1 MPKIHSLKIENY
13 KGIKEFN
20 HSFNNQSFVCLIGR
34 GDSGK
39 TTILQAIIAV
49 LSPYW
54 DYKFYDTDF
63 YNGNTSK
70 PIIIEASLY
79 DVPEDLLKE
88 SKFGLYKRVLLPDNT
103 IIDNV
108 MEEELKSKDI
118 LTIRLIV
125 NSDLEP
131 TWHIINYRENQE
143 NVEIKANDRAKFNA
157 FIISDYID
165 SHFSYGRG
173 TPLTSILRKSDSEI
187 NTDQIIVEAN
197 RRAYES
203 INNNEAFKPF
213 EELTT
218 EIKDSALSLGLNI
231 GELKTLIDFNSFLVK
246 GGNISLHDEN
256 SIPIRLKGK
265 GTKRLLSIAIQLELI
280 KAQNGILLIDE
291 VEQGLEPD
299 RAKFLVKRLKDI
311 NKGQVFITTH
321 SNNVLEELSAKNICL
336 MRKNNN
342 KLFTFD
348 SDFQDCIRRNARAF
362 FSARVIICEGA
373 TEVGICRAFNNHL
386 IESQE
391 TNLETKSTSVVDG
404 GGSQLVEYC
413 LKFKK
418 AGFDVCLLCDSD
430 DKDVN
435 ERKKELSEKG
445 IKVIDCE
452 EGNSIEKQ
460 LFNDLPWEKVLELLE
475 YALELERNG
484 EIKGNVLAQIG
495 IKTICELND
504 DNKGD
509 RKKIG
514 EKAKDKGWF
523 KRQDKGEV
531 LGKAWIDS
539 LDKIEDTRL
548 KKQYDDLMEW
558 IGLEKI

>member
-1 MPKIHSLKIENY
+1 
-13 KGIKEFN
+13 
-20 HSFNNQSFVCLIGR
+20 
-34 GDSGK
+34 
-39 TTILQAIIAV
+39 
-49 LSPYW
+49 
-54 DYKFYDTDF
+54 
-63 YNGNTSK
+63 
-70 PIIIEASLY
+70 
-79 DVPEDLLKE
+79 
-88 SKFGLYKRVLLPDNT
+88 
-103 IIDNV
+103 
-108 MEEELKSKDI
+108 
-118 LTIRLIV
+118 
-125 NSDLEP
+125 
-131 TWHIINYRENQE
+131 
-143 NVEIKANDRAKFNA
+143 
-157 FIISDYID
+157 
-165 SHFSYGRG
+165 
-173 TPLTSILRKSDSEI
+173 
-187 NTDQIIVEAN
+187 
-197 RRAYES
+197 
-203 INNNEAFKPF
+203 
-213 EELTT
+213 
-218 EIKDSALSLGLNI
+218 
-231 GELKTLIDFNSFLVK
+231 
-246 GGNISLHDEN
+246 
-256 SIPIRLKGK
+256 
-265 GTKRLLSIAIQLELI
+265 
-280 KAQNGILLIDE
+280 
-291 VEQGLEPD
+291 
-299 RAKFLVKRLKDI
+299 
-311 NKGQVFITTH
+311 
-321 SNNVLEELSAKNICL
+321 